1 MFINTCTLC
10 NCADKPNAPMNVR
23 IIGNNTSESFVV
35 QWGEVM
41 DIFSIN
47 YIVRWSGEDGSSGMD
62 TVDGLSYTATGLT
75 PDTSYNITVAGNSTC
90 CGAGPVSNIIMT
102 STALGPSTTGNAV
115 HVTYV
120 TGLAKRHLI
129 HTSTIS
135 SLRICNSTYV

>member
-35 QWGEVM
+35 QWDEVM

-62 TVDGLSYTATGLT
+62 TVDGLSYTVTGLT
-75 PDTSYNITVAGNSTC
+75 PDTSYNITVAGYSTC

-102 STALGPSTTGNAV
+102 STAMGPSTTGNGV

-120 TGLAKRHLI
+120 TGLAKTSYTHI
-129 HTSTIS
+129 HYF
-135 SLRICNSTYV
+135 NFKDM